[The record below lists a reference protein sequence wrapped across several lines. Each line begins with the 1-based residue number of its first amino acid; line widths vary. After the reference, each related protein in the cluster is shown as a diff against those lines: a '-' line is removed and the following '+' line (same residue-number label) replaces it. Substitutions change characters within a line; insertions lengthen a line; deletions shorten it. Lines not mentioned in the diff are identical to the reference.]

1 MTSATP
7 DTIVQ
12 VTDDNHERERLP
24 TSKTKNGDHF
34 AALYSAEHVAGGE
47 FVVGVAFASW
57 GASPGQV
64 IMGLIIGNLLAVLC
78 WALVCSPVATRTRM
92 TLYYYLERLAG
103 KKLTSF
109 YNILNGV
116 IFAVIAGGMITI
128 SASAFNALMKGIP
141 QIHWYPTSVVFVI
154 MALAIGSAM
163 VLLALRGFDGL
174 SKISKLC
181 APWLMTIFVVS
192 GLASLPFLL
201 HAGATEGLGFADV
214 FGRFVWTG
222 STPDGSPSFS
232 IWQIAAFAWGLNLP
246 LHLGMGDMSTL
257 RFAKDKKYGYYA
269 AFAAFGGHFMAWV
282 ACGILGATTALIL
295 KTNIQSL
302 DIGGVVLPILGLSGI
317 AAVVIASL
325 TTAVPS
331 FYRACLAMNAISP
344 KFSYKGVTIT
354 LGVIV
359 SLFACLP
366 LIFLKWLDIMAY
378 FNIALAPIGAII
390 FVEHF
395 ILPRMGIRPLWRE
408 LTGKQNNN
416 SALIVWGIGIV
427 LAAIIVLSQLVHLFF
442 VFIWVYLV
450 CMVAYAVL
458 AIIEAKSIKTN
469 ALVESLYTDAY
480 GQDNESQLHTVQTTK
495 IQNISY
501 KNPTFLIAMLA
512 LVVMIVTSVGGF
524 FLDDPAIYRTTL
536 QWILAILSVVYF
548 SFMLIWNG
556 WQ

>member
-1 MTSATP
+1 MTTVANTAVEP
-7 DTIVQ
+7 AE
-12 VTDDNHERERLP
+12 NHERARLP
-24 TSKTKNGDHF
+24 ARRTKGGDHF

-57 GASPGQV
+57 GASPSQV
-64 IMGLIIGNLLAVLC
+64 LWGLIIGNLLAVLC

-128 SASAFNALMKGIP
+128 SASAFNALMHGAP
-141 QIHWYPTSVVFVI
+141 QIQWYPTSIVFVVI
-154 MALAIGSAM
+154 ALLIGAVM
-163 VLLALRGFDGL
+163 TMLALRGFDGL

-201 HAGATEGLGFADV
+201 HAGGTNGLGFTDV
-214 FGRFVWTG
+214 FGQFVWTG
-222 STPDGSPSFS
+222 KTPDGSASFS

-257 RFAKDKKYGYYA
+257 RFAKDEKYGYYS

-295 KTNIQSL
+295 KTDIRNL

-317 AAVVIASL
+317 GAVVVASL

-344 KFSYKGVTIT
+344 KFSYKKVTIA

-378 FNIALAPIGAII
+378 FNIALAPIGAVI

-395 ILPRMGIRPLWRE
+395 ILPKMGIRPLWRE
-408 LTGKQNNN
+408 LTTQKRNN
-416 SALIVWGIGIV
+416 SALIVWGIGIA
-427 LAAIIVLSQLVHLFF
+427 LAAILVITNVMHLFF
-442 VFIWVYLV
+442 VFIWVYLA
-450 CMVAYAVL
+450 CMVAYLVL
-458 AIIEAKSIKTN
+458 AKGEAKSVQKQGVAIET
-469 ALVESLYTDAY
+469 LYTDAY
-480 GQDNESQLHTVQTTK
+480 GQDDLTELHQAHQVQASDK
-495 IQNISY
+495 SLY
-501 KNPTFLIAMLA
+501 KKPTFLLAMVALIAM
-512 LVVMIVTSVGGF
+512 IVASMGGF
-524 FLDDPAIYRTTL
+524 FIADPATYQATL
-536 QWILAILSVVYF
+536 RWILAALSACYF
-548 SFMLIWNG
+548 AFMIMWNG

>member
-1 MTSATP
+1 MTTVNAVVETAE
-7 DTIVQ
+7 
-12 VTDDNHERERLP
+12 NHERARLP
-24 TSKTKNGDHF
+24 AHRTKGGDHF

-57 GASPGQV
+57 GASPIQV
-64 IMGLIIGNLLAVLC
+64 ILGLIIGNLLAVLC

-103 KKLTSF
+103 KQLTSF
-109 YNILNGV
+109 YNVLNGV

-128 SASAFNALMKGIP
+128 SASAFNALMKGAP
-141 QIHWYPTSVVFVI
+141 QIQWYPTSAIFVVV
-154 MALAIGSAM
+154 ALAIGAVM
-163 VLLALRGFDGL
+163 TLLALRGFDGL

-201 HAGATEGLGFADV
+201 HAGGMQGLGFTDV
-214 FGRFVWTG
+214 FGQFVWTG
-222 STPDGSPSFS
+222 KTPDGSPSFS

-257 RFAKDKKYGYYA
+257 RFAKDKKYGYYS

-295 KTNIQSL
+295 KTDIRSL

-344 KFSYKGVTIT
+344 KFSYKGVTIA

-390 FVEHF
+390 VVEHF
-395 ILPRMGIRPLWRE
+395 ILPKMGIRPLWRE
-408 LTGKQNNN
+408 LTVQKRNN
-416 SALIVWGIGIV
+416 SALIVWGIGIA
-427 LAAIIVLSQLVHLFF
+427 LAAALVLTHLVHLFF
-442 VFIWVYLV
+442 VFVWVYLA
-450 CMVAYAVL
+450 CMVAYLVL
-458 AIIEAKSIKTN
+458 AKGEAKSVQKQGTAIET
-469 ALVESLYTDAY
+469 LYTDAY
-480 GQDNESQLHTVQTTK
+480 GQDDLVELNQTHQVQASN
-495 IQNISY
+495 QSLY
-501 KNPTFLIAMLA
+501 KKPTFLLAMVA
-512 LVVMIVTSVGGF
+512 LVAMIVASMGGF
-524 FLDDPAIYRTTL
+524 FIADPASYQATL
-536 QWILAILSVVYF
+536 RWILAALSASYFAFMVV
-548 SFMLIWNG
+548 WNG
-556 WQ
+556 W